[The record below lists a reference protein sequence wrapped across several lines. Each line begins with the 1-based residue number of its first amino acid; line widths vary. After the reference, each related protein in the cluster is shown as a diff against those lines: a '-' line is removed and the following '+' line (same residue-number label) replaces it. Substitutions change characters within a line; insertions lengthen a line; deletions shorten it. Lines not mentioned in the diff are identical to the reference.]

1 VTRRLQIHPS
11 ADAEV
16 DEVAAWYD
24 AQTSGVGNDF
34 IVAAS
39 AAMRSAVRRPRI
51 GSPVSIESEG
61 GEVRRVR
68 VVGFPYQVV
77 YAVLPD
83 HVTVLAVAHNRRR
96 PGYWASRVDE

>member
-1 VTRRLQIHPS
+1 VRRRLQIHPS

-16 DEVAAWYD
+16 DEAAAWYD
-24 AQTSGVGNDF
+24 AQTTGVGNDF
-34 IVAAS
+34 IVAAGTAVRS
-39 AAMRSAVRRPRI
+39 AARRPRI
-51 GSPVSIESEG
+51 GSPVSIQSEV

-83 HVTVLAVAHNRRR
+83 HVTVLAVAHNHRT
-96 PGYWASRVDE
+96 PGYWASRLDE